1 MRSLVGR
8 FLRRL
13 ASQDGGNVLIEF
25 ALAAP
30 ILCFMLLGGLDL
42 GRYAMQKSAIGEGA
56 RAGAQYGVFNP
67 TDSTNIN
74 TTAQNA
80 AGLSGVT
87 AINSFS
93 CECGTAPTTT
103 TVSCTTTSCNG
114 GGTPKQYITVTTS
127 KPYSSVLTS
136 STLNFGVFSWTPP
149 TSMSASVTMIVPQ

>member
-1 MRSLVGR
+1 MRSLVGG

-13 ASQDGGNVLIEF
+13 ASRDDGNVLIEF

-42 GRYAMQKSAIGEGA
+42 GRYAMQKSAIGAGA

-67 TDSTNIN
+67 SASANIN

-87 AINSFS
+87 ATNVIA
-93 CECGTAPTTT
+93 CDCAGTS
-103 TVSCTTTSCNG
+103 VSCTTTSCSDG
-114 GGTPKQYITVTTS
+114 GIPKQYLTVTTS

>member
-1 MRSLVGR
+1 MRSFIGG

-13 ASQDGGNVLIEF
+13 ASQEDGNVLIEF

-67 TDSTNIN
+67 TDSANIN
-74 TTAQNA
+74 ATAQNA

-87 AINSFS
+87 ATNSFS
-93 CECGTAPTTT
+93 CACGVGSTAT
-103 TVSCTTTSCNG
+103 TVSCTTTSCTG

-127 KPYSSVLTS
+127 KSYSSVLTS
-136 STLNFGVFSWTPP
+136 STLNFGVLSWTPP
-149 TSMSASVTMIVPQ
+149 QSMSASVTMIVTQ

>member
-1 MRSLVGR
+1 MRRLVGGL
-8 FLRRL
+8 LRRL
-13 ASQDGGNVLIEF
+13 ASRDGGNVLIEF

-87 AINSFS
+87 ATNAIA
-93 CECGTAPTTT
+93 CDCAGIA
-103 TVSCTTTSCNG
+103 TSCSATSCSG
-114 GGTPKQYITVTTS
+114 GGIPKQYLTVTTS
-127 KPYSSVLTS
+127 KPYSSILTS
-136 STLNFGVFSWTPP
+136 STLNFGVLSWTPP